1 MANEYKLSKRK
12 KLQIYPLGDLHIG
25 SKYFNHDFFKKWLDV
40 FKGTK
45 SEKIIYL
52 QGDLID
58 LATKRLANSA
68 YEQVLSVDEQ
78 IETVLNY
85 LKPLKKYIKGSV
97 MGNHEA
103 RAIKEF
109 DLDINRLIANE
120 LNCEYDNSLYHKYI
134 INDKEYKVFT
144 QHGNRTSNQV
154 HLMLG
159 QVMRNT
165 QHIDANLFLY
175 GHCHYGESVS
185 LPELNIDGY
194 TRRNIV
200 LTGHF
205 LKYKGSYAERMGLKP
220 SPSCFPVVNI
230 GCNLNTDV
238 IFYHED
244 ECYD

>member
-25 SKYFNHDFFKKWLDV
+25 SKHFNEEFFEKWIKV
-40 FKGTK
+40 FKNTK
-45 SEKIIYL
+45 SEKLIYL

-68 YEQVLSVDEQ
+68 YEQIMSVDEQ
-78 IETVLNY
+78 IQTVLDY

-97 MGNHEA
+97 IGNHEA

-109 DLDINRLIANE
+109 DLDISKLIANE
-120 LNCEYDNSLYHKYI
+120 LECEYDNRLYHEYS
-134 INDKEYKVFT
+134 INDKPYRVFT
-144 QHGNRTSNQV
+144 QHGNRTSNQL

-159 QVMRNT
+159 QVMRST
-165 QHIDANLFLY
+165 QYIDANLFLY
-175 GHCHYGESVS
+175 GHCHYAESIS
-185 LPELNIDGY
+185 LPEININGY
-194 TRRNIV
+194 NRRNIV

-220 SPSCFPVVNI
+220 SPSCFPVINI

-238 IFYHED
+238 KIYNED